1 MKLQHY
7 ILSLLI
13 LLLFTILF
21 TGCAHDERAEK
32 AIAEAKQLLD
42 AQPDSALS
50 ILDAIKEG
58 KARWPKSQRMQ
69 YELVYAQAQ
78 NKAFVD
84 FDTDSIVK
92 EVVEYFEQVGTEFEK
107 MQAYYVLGCAYRDM
121 GEVPLAIDAYNSAT
135 QFDNDKNPETEKRLL
150 SSIYSQMA
158 NLYHKQLL
166 LSEEIEVREKSIRL
180 SEQLCDTLYMALDY
194 CKMSAAYCLLN
205 EYDKAEAVLEKG
217 RKLYIQSGHEE
228 DWLLF
233 SPILLDIY
241 LKQVDKLEL
250 AKQIIAK
257 YESAFGLGTEGVALT
272 DVQRYFHYF
281 KGKFYEAKG
290 MLDSAEVCYRTMAY
304 QNMPYTQKDAMYRG
318 LLHVYQQHHV
328 ADSIVK
334 YAQLYCEAN
343 DSSIIHKDRE
353 LVGRMTAAYKYS
365 RYQKEASTQSRIASE
380 RKQQL
385 LLVLAASI
393 ILLLCLSFAI
403 ISLRRNRKKKQIEIV
418 RLTCELEEAEK
429 TYEEEIQHLS
439 MLEQTH
445 QKVNEV
451 VRMEL
456 EASRSEADHR
466 QVLYEESQK
475 EVAEI
480 NRQYNELMDVHRQE
494 IERLKHKIDD
504 LSKQG
509 GISVNVTKKSDFV
522 SLPIIQKVLRL
533 TQSPLGALSNN
544 EWKQLIKVYSE
555 YYPELVHDL
564 QQNSQ
569 ITKQGIHACLLFALD
584 LRSSDIANILK
595 TNIQRV
601 SNLKSE
607 INSVLFNDHSAKN
620 LVNNLKERYD
630 IYTGI

>member
-1 MKLQHY
+1 MKFQHY
-7 ILSLLI
+7 ISSLI
-13 LLLFTILF
+13 SLFISTILF
-21 TGCAHDERAEK
+21 TGCAHDEQAEK

-58 KARWPKSQRMQ
+58 KVRWPKSQRMQ

-78 NKAFVD
+78 NKAFVN

-92 EVVEYFEQVGTEFEK
+92 EVVEYYEKDGTEFEK

-194 CKMSAAYCLLN
+194 CKMAGAYCLQN
-205 EYDKAEAVLEKG
+205 ENDEAEVTIKKG
-217 RKLYIQSGHEE
+217 RDLYIKAGHTEN
-228 DWLLF
+228 WILF
-233 SPILLDIY
+233 SQVLIDLY
-241 LKQVDKLEL
+241 LKQGNNLSEVKRMIDE
-250 AKQIIAK
+250 
-257 YESAFGLGTEGVALT
+257 
-272 DVQRYFHYF
+272 
-281 KGKFYEAKG
+281 YEATFGKASDGQLLPEGQRQFYFYKG
-290 MLDSAEVCYRTMAY
+290 RYYEKVGKLDSAEICYRWISIP
-304 QNMPYTQKDAMYRG
+304 NMTYTQKDPMYRG
-318 LLHVYQQHHV
+318 LLKVYQRKNV
-328 ADSIVK
+328 SDSIAK

-343 DSSIIHKDRE
+343 DSSIALQDRE
-353 LVGRMTAAYKYS
+353 LVGKMAATYKYS
-365 RYQKEASTQSRIASE
+365 RYQREASIQTKIASE
-380 RKQQL
+380 RKHQLVL
-385 LLVLAASI
+385 LLSSSI
-393 ILLLCLSFAI
+393 ILLLGLSLVI
-403 ISLRRNRKKKQIEIV
+403 INLRRRRKEKQAEV
-418 RLTCELEEAEK
+418 CRLTVELEEAEK
-429 TYEEEIQHLS
+429 AYEEEIQHLS

-456 EASRSEADHR
+456 EASKAEADHR
-466 QVLYEESQK
+466 QILYEESQK
-475 EVAEI
+475 ELVEI

-494 IERLKHKIDD
+494 IDRLKNKIDN

-509 GISVNVTKKSDFV
+509 GISVNVIRKSDFI
-522 SLPIIQKVLRL
+522 SQPIIQKVFRL
-533 TQSPLGALSNN
+533 TQSPLSTLSNS
-544 EWKQLIKVYSE
+544 EWEQLVKVYSE

-564 QQNSQ
+564 QQNPQMSQ
-569 ITKQGIHACLLFALD
+569 QSIHACLLFALN
-584 LRSSDIANILK
+584 LRSSDVANILEL
-595 TNIQRV
+595 NIQRV

-607 INSVLFNDHSAKN
+607 INAALFNDHSAKN
-620 LVNNLKERYD
+620 LVNNLKQEYD

>member
-1 MKLQHY
+1 MTKKGQ
-7 ILSLLI
+7 
-13 LLLFTILF
+13 TRR
-21 TGCAHDERAEK
+21 GCK
-32 AIAEAKQLLD
+32 
-42 AQPDSALS
+42 PTTCW
-50 ILDAIKEG
+50 G
-58 KARWPKSQRMQ
+58 
-69 YELVYAQAQ
+69 
-78 NKAFVD
+78 
-84 FDTDSIVK
+84 
-92 EVVEYFEQVGTEFEK
+92 
-107 MQAYYVLGCAYRDM
+107 VLYRDM
-121 GEVPLAIDAYNSAT
+121 GEVPLAIDAYHTAT
-135 QFDNDKNPETEKRLL
+135 QFEGENNSDAEKRLL
-150 SSIYSQMA
+150 SSIYSQIA
-158 NLYHKQLL
+158 SLCHQQLL
-166 LSEEIEVREKSIRL
+166 LSEEIEFREKSIHL
-180 SEQLCDTLYMALDY
+180 SEQLCDTLNMALDY

-205 EYDKAEAVLEKG
+205 EYDKAEAALERGKI
-217 RKLYIQSGHEE
+217 LYVEAGHLEN
-228 DWLLF
+228 WRLF
-233 SPILLDIY
+233 SPVLMDIY
-241 LKQVDKLEL
+241 LKQSGKLDTV
-250 AKQIIAK
+250 KQMIDEYEVNFGKANEGKPVPESQRQIYSLKAK
-257 YESAFGLGTEGVALT
+257 YYELT
-272 DVQRYFHYF
+272 
-281 KGKFYEAKG
+281 GK
-290 MLDSAEVCYRTMAY
+290 LDSAEMCYRWIY
-304 QNMPYTQKDAMYRG
+304 RPNMTYSQKDPMYRG
-318 LLHVYQQHHV
+318 LLQVYQKKNIT
-328 ADSIVK
+328 DSIAK

-343 DSSIIHKDRE
+343 DSSIALNDRE
-353 LVGRMTAAYKYS
+353 LVSKMTATYKYS

-456 EASRSEADHR
+456 EASRSKADLR

-544 EWKQLIKVYSE
+544 EWEQLIKVYSE

-607 INSVLFNDHSAKN
+607 INTALFNDHSAKN
-620 LVNNLKERYD
+620 LVNNLKEKYD